1 MKYEMRSRI
10 RKYRKKTSISRKRRL
25 GIVCLILLCL
35 GNPVVS
41 SAGTE
46 HVEYGALRFRVY
58 RESGSSASCLVVDGY
73 EAEKDSTGN
82 VSIEPRYTDSGET
95 RKVGGIDAEVFMG
108 KTLSS
113 LYIKSDIG
121 IEKYTIGARAFTDA
135 QIGISQSPEIED
147 KCVIQGGKTTIIGA
161 RAFSGAQIGGN
172 VKIKVSDAL
181 ICKSAFQ
188 DAKISGVLQITGTI
202 DTLQE
207 YVFSGLRV
215 KALHLSTS
223 VLNIE
228 SRAFADSNI
237 MEYKLETTVKTLGSQ
252 VFEGCEH
259 LKKIIL
265 PENNCSMEVA
275 EDAFPDREGITIVIP
290 EGLTNLSTFHLE
302 NYPHAVFQTAEHLTE
317 ESPVIRYLKEN
328 CLTYKR
334 GENGSVNVPDKTPVT
349 TETPTETPTEAP
361 TEPPTEPP
369 IEAPTETP
377 TEPPTQIPTELSTRT
392 PTEAPTQIPTGL
404 PVQTPTGE
412 PTKTP
417 LLPGTKKTAG
427 KKKKIYTSKKI
438 KYRIKDKHKVTVAG
452 AASDRL
458 QKLKI
463 PDMVT
468 IEGKLYKVVQIEK
481 RAFWKQKKVKTVLV
495 GNYVKEIGNE
505 AFAKCTGLTKI
516 QFGTGVKTLGKRVLY
531 QDRKLK
537 KIIFK
542 GKRLRAIGRKTFSGV
557 PRKVDIRADKK
568 MVKKY
573 AGLIKQS
580 NK

>member
-361 TEPPTEPP
+361 T
-369 IEAPTETP
+369 
-377 TEPPTQIPTELSTRT
+377 
-392 PTEAPTQIPTGL
+392 QIPTGL